1 MLNGKVLTFYLC
13 GKSFGIDITKVEE
26 INRNIKYTSVPSARD
41 HIVGLF
47 NMRGQVV
54 TLFDIGKRLEY
65 RQKCGYDRPTSII
78 LKENAI
84 GRDLVGFLIDRA
96 GDVID
101 VDEGE
106 CEPLPA
112 NASDVEARFISKV
125 IKRHSELIMLI
136 NTDEI
141 FKHNHGRIEA

>member
-1 MLNGKVLTFYLC
+1 M
-13 GKSFGIDITKVEE
+13 
-26 INRNIKYTSVPSARD
+26 
-41 HIVGLF
+41 
-47 NMRGQVV
+47 
-54 TLFDIGKRLEY
+54 
-65 RQKCGYDRPTSII
+65 
-78 LKENAI
+78 
-84 GRDLVGFLIDRA
+84 
-96 GDVID
+96 
-101 VDEGE
+101 DEGE

>member
-1 MLNGKVLTFYLC
+1 MNGKVLTFYLC

-26 INRNIKYTSVPSARD
+26 INRNIRYTPVPSAKNY
-41 HIVGLF
+41 IVGLF

-65 RQKCGYDRPTSII
+65 AQQCGYDNPTSII
-78 LKENAI
+78 LKANSA
-84 GRDLVGFLIDRA
+84 GQDLVGFLIDRP

-112 NASDVEARFISKV
+112 NASDVEAKFISKV
-125 IKRHSELIMLI
+125 IKRQNELIMLI
-136 NTDEI
+136 DTEEI
-141 FKHNHGRIEA
+141 FEHKI